1 MNTYFAKVSAWI
13 TCGFCEEKQI
23 VTNAEELDC
32 PADQIDDWGYYIEAA
47 IEEKK
52 EADGKTLTHEPKP
65 LPKQPA
71 DVSMRKHVRII
82 RKGCSGFN
90 HGSFLN
96 R

>member
-1 MNTYFAKVSAWI
+1 MSLSP
-13 TCGFCEEKQI
+13 
-23 VTNAEELDC
+23 EEL
-32 PADQIDDWGYYIEAA
+32 ALAKAQLSRLNTRRIEKIVEAA
-47 IEEKK
+47 L
-52 EADGKTLTHEPKP
+52 GKTLTHEPKP